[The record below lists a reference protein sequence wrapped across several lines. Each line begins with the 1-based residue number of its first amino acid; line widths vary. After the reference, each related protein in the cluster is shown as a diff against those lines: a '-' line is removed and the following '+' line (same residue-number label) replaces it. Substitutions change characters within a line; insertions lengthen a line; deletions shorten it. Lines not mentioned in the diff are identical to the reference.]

1 MLINKTILSDNSGNA
16 FRLSSVLEYEDGV
29 NFSHFSLK
37 HVVSGQETYTIN
49 NKKYLLKEGEY
60 VLGNKHSSS
69 SVLIDNHKP
78 VKGICMDISK
88 KIIQD
93 VIQYQFAENQNFE
106 SFLFSDEFF
115 ISKFNSH
122 KTKTGCLLNAIG
134 NEFHEI
140 LETPNLI
147 NTELFYIM
155 AESVVNDQSKLYKQ
169 FSNLKFSKKETN
181 KRLFEFLYSAK
192 DYIDV
197 NFHEKINIDEISKVA
212 NLSEY
217 HFIRLFKAVFDKTPH
232 QYIIQKRLQFSKTLL
247 LDDCTIL
254 DVAFQSGFADV
265 QSYTK
270 AFKSAFGLTPNVF
283 KKSN

>member
-78 VKGICMDISK
+78 VKGICIDISK
-88 KIIQD
+88 QIIQD
-93 VIQYQFAENQNFE
+93 VIQYQFKESQDFE
-106 SFLFSDEFF
+106 SFLFTDEFF
-115 ISKFNSH
+115 INKFKSH
-122 KTKTGCLLNAIG
+122 NTKTGCVLNAIS

-140 LETPNLI
+140 LETSNLI
-147 NTELFYIM
+147 TKELFYTM
-155 AESVVNDQSKLYKQ
+155 AECVVNDQSMLYKQ
-169 FSNLKFSKKETN
+169 FSNLNFSKKETN
-181 KRLFEFLYSAK
+181 KRLFEFVYSAK
-192 DYIDV
+192 DYIDL
-197 NFHEKINIDEISKVA
+197 NFHEKIKIENIAKVA

-217 HFIRLFKAVFDKTPH
+217 HFIRLFKAAFDKTPH
-232 QYIIQKRLQFSKTLL
+232 QYIIQKRLQFSKVLL
-247 LDDCTIL
+247 LDKCSIV
-254 DVAFQSGFADV
+254 DVAFQSGFADA

>member
-16 FRLSSVLEYEDGV
+16 LRLSSVFEYEDV
-29 NFSHFSLK
+29 VRFSHFSLK
-37 HVVSGQETYTIN
+37 HVVSGQEIYTIN

-60 VLGNKHSSS
+60 VLGNKHSAS
-69 SVLIDNHKP
+69 SVVIDNPKP

-88 KIIQD
+88 QIIQD
-93 VIQYQFAENQNFE
+93 VIQYQFKESQNFE
-106 SFLFSDEFF
+106 NFLFTDEFF
-115 ISKFNSH
+115 INKFNSH
-122 KTKTGCLLNAIG
+122 NTKTGCVLNTIG

-140 LETPNLI
+140 IETPNLI
-147 NTELFYIM
+147 SNELFYTL
-155 AESVVNDQSKLYKQ
+155 AECVVNDQSMIHKQ

-181 KRLFEFLYSAK
+181 KRLFEFVYSAK
-192 DYIDV
+192 DYIDL
-197 NFHEKINIDEISKVA
+197 NFHYKIVTEQIAKVA

-217 HFIRLFKAVFDKTPH
+217 HFIRLFKKVFNLTPH
-232 QYIIQKRLQFSKTLL
+232 QYIIQKRLQFSKSLL
-247 LDDCTIL
+247 LDNCLIV

-270 AFKSAFGLTPNVF
+270 AFKSAFGVTPNVF